1 MGGRLNPPAKNDYH
15 LQRKQHMILESKPLS
30 YRDLTR
36 GLSQL
41 KISRQTPV
49 IVHTSLSAF
58 GGVQGGET
66 TLLGALL
73 STFETVVMPAF
84 TYRTM
89 LIPESGPE
97 HNASTY
103 GSGKDTNRM
112 VEFYTPEMPVDP
124 LIGVVAE
131 ALRRH
136 PQARRSAHP
145 ILSFCGVH
153 ADQILQSQSQADP
166 LAPVGALAD
175 RQGWVLLLG
184 VDHTSNTSIHHAEKI
199 AGRKQFTRWAMTP
212 DGVRECPGFPGC
224 SDGFDAITP
233 YLEGMARL
241 VTIGQAVV
249 QAVPLQDLIA
259 LTVGLIQQ
267 DPLALLCARSEC
279 ERCDAVRQTVSRGT

>member
-1 MGGRLNPPAKNDYH
+1 MT
-15 LQRKQHMILESKPLS
+15 LESKPLS
-30 YRDLTR
+30 YRDLNR
-36 GLSQL
+36 GLGQL
-41 KISRQTPV
+41 GLNRQTLI

-58 GGVQGGET
+58 GRVQGGESI
-66 TLLGALL
+66 LLGALL

-97 HNASTY
+97 HNASAY

-112 VEFYTPEMPVDP
+112 VEFYTPEMPVD
-124 LIGVVAE
+124 LMIGVVAE
-131 ALRRH
+131 GLRHH
-136 PQARRSAHP
+136 PQAHRSAHP

-153 ADQILQSQSQADP
+153 ADEILQSQSLADP

-184 VDHTSNTSIHHAEKI
+184 VDHTSNTGIHYAEKL
-199 AGRKQFTRWAMTP
+199 AGRKQFTRWAMTL

-224 SDGFDAITP
+224 SDGFEAITP

-267 DPLALLCARSEC
+267 DPLALLCARPVC
-279 ERCDAVRQTVSRGT
+279 ERCDTVRQTVSSGA